1 MLTEVNETEKV
12 TNSAAGD
19 RLNVYIERRPSATS
33 NQNSQCEPWP
43 NSPTRKKSL
52 QRDSAWSSTPVLNL
66 DALQLAQNQL
76 QNQYDAF
83 NSESV
88 LLSRVIGSQ
97 LGHPELTEDEKNV
110 IKSKKFHVWRAF
122 CHFFTVTSFHGLPQV
137 ASSRSLITICYWL
150 NLILFSVGLML
161 CAIAFISINYFGLDT
176 FFKTEL
182 EESNQLKFPA
192 VTICNLNQ
200 YAKSYFYR
208 NLGYS
213 EEEIYIATL
222 FADFISGRTL
232 INNGNVFRNL
242 NITILQLTDRYT
254 NDLVV
259 ESSTGETLGF
269 THKLENM
276 LVSCY
281 YNDQQCPK
289 DQFTQMV
296 NINGKCFTFN
306 SNTTDVLYAT
316 TPGASHGLE
325 LVLNVEQHEFF
336 LSDVDSV
343 GFRVYIH
350 QQGDFPY
357 LGEHAGFTV
366 APGTHTDIILSTQRL
381 EYLEPPYGEC
391 RKDLKLDYFSV
402 YTREACLDEC
412 RTKITIRECGC
423 RLFYMPG
430 NATTCF
436 IIDYANCVGP
446 LLHTFSANYHCDCP
460 SSCYIPENYRY
471 ALSYS
476 AFPAKHFPLLLH
488 NTGVLSTI
496 PGIPD
501 YIRNLN
507 ATNNSTAQNE
517 IFKYFKE
524 NFVKITLHYNQLSR
538 YKITEVA
545 EYEIFQF
552 IADFGSHLG
561 LFTGTSFL
569 TFFEF
574 IEICMGIFYP
584 ATVDRDHHVV

>member
-1 MLTEVNETEKV
+1 MLTQVSEIEKV
-12 TNSAAGD
+12 TNSGAN
-19 RLNVYIERRPSATS
+19 RLSLYIKRRASAMS
-33 NQNSQCEPWP
+33 NQNCEPGLI
-43 NSPTRKKSL
+43 SPTKEKSL
-52 QRDSAWSSTPVLNL
+52 QKDSAWSSTPVLNL
-66 DALQLAQNQL
+66 DAPQLAQNQL
-76 QNQYDAF
+76 QNQYDVF
-83 NSESV
+83 NSEST
-88 LLSRVIGSQ
+88 LLSRTTANQPGQAESN
-97 LGHPELTEDEKNV
+97 EDERNI
-110 IKSKKFHVWRAF
+110 IKSKIFYIWRALR
-122 CHFFTVTSFHGLPQV
+122 HFFTITSFHGLLHIAGSQ
-137 ASSRSLITICYWL
+137 SLIKICYWVI
-150 NLILFSVGLML
+150 LILISVGLML
-161 CAIAFISINYFGLDT
+161 CAIVFISINYFGFDT

-222 FADFISGRTL
+222 FADFLSSRTM
-232 INNGNVFRNL
+232 INNGNVFRNF
-242 NITILQLTDRYT
+242 NITILQLADRYT
-254 NDLVV
+254 NDLAA

-281 YNDQQCPK
+281 YNDQPCPK
-289 DQFTQMV
+289 DQFSQMV

-306 SNTTDVLYAT
+306 SDTTDVLYAT

-350 QQGDFPY
+350 QQGEFPY
-357 LGEHAGFTV
+357 LGEHAGFT
-366 APGTHTDIILSTQRL
+366 ATPGMHTDIILSTQRL

-391 RKDLKLDYFSV
+391 RKDLKLDYFSI

-412 RTKITIRECGC
+412 RTKVTIRECGC
-423 RLFYMPG
+423 RMFYMPG

-436 IIDYANCVGP
+436 IIDYADCVGS
-446 LLHTFSANYHCDCP
+446 LLQSFSAHYHCDCP
-460 SSCYIPENYRY
+460 SSCYISENYQY

-488 NTGVLSTI
+488 NTGVLSTM

-517 IFKYFKE
+517 LFKYFKE

-545 EYEIFQF
+545 DYEIFQF

-561 LFTGTSFL
+561 LFTGASFL

-584 ATVDRDHHVV
+584 ATADRDHHVV